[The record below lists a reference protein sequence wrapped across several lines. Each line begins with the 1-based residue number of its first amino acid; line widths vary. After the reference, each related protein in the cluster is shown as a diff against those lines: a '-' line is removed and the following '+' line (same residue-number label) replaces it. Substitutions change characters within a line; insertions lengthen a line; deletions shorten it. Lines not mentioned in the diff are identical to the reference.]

1 MSAGALCVHPNFAG
15 LPDTTGGM
23 TMMYQGHS
31 DHNIHANIFYQ
42 ALGHAIETVND
53 DETQNY
59 LKFVKTYA
67 DNRFNWNRIS
77 SQWEG
82 LLNQLKG
89 QYPTLE
95 SRALPKVDSQGKPIG
110 KFVYQT

>member
-1 MSAGALCVHPNFAG
+1 
-15 LPDTTGGM
+15 
-23 TMMYQGHS
+23 MMYQGHS